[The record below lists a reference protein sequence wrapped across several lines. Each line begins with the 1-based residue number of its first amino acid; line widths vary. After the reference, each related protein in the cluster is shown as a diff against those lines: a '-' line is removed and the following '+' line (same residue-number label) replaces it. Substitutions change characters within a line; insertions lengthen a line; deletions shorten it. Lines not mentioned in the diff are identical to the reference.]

1 MLTEIIIAIYFAG
14 VLLVGFFSWFK
25 IKTPAD
31 YFVAGKKAGLIPV
44 SGSLLATI
52 LGGSAILGTIE
63 LSQKIGWAA
72 LWFLFSA
79 ALGLFALVPLTKYVK
94 RFGNYT
100 LPELLGYF
108 YGKKAEIF
116 ASAIIPVA
124 WIGIVAAQIIAAA
137 KILSGLGF
145 INYSNAALLSGSIF
159 ILYTLAGGQ
168 VSILKTDTIQA
179 VLIITG
185 LAALTF
191 FSVSHPQQP
200 NMQAFRLHELFNA
213 DFTVV
218 DLLILLLTYS
228 VTFLVGPDIYSRVFC
243 ARNEKT
249 ATQSILIV
257 ALLLLPVS
265 FILTYLGIFSQTIDN
280 EGIISF
286 AQHLLPAW
294 AYGLFIAALLSAVM
308 SSADTTLLTSSI
320 ILNELVTGN
329 LDKNSSLKFT
339 RLLIIIFGLSSIVIA
354 LFVTSIISSL
364 LFALTFFSGAFV
376 VPVLAG
382 LLKFKVRKERVI
394 PAIIAGGITALAGK
408 IVNVFYFDLA
418 GNIIIISAF
427 IINSALLFCSKTASE
442 KICN

>member
-1 MLTEIIIAIYFAG
+1 MMLTEIIIAIYFAG
-14 VLLVGFFSWFK
+14 VLLVGFISWFK

-100 LPELLGYF
+100 LPELLGHF
-108 YGKKAEIF
+108 YGKKAEII
-116 ASAIIPVA
+116 ASAIIPIA
-124 WIGIVAAQIIAAA
+124 WLGIVAAQIIASA

-145 INYSNAALLSGSIF
+145 ISYSNAAILSGGVF
-159 ILYTLAGGQ
+159 IVYTLAGGQ

-179 VLIITG
+179 VLIMAG
-185 LAALTF
+185 LTALTLF
-191 FSVSHPQQP
+191 TAYHPQQP
-200 NMQAFRLHELFNA
+200 NMPPLQANKLFNVE
-213 DFTVV
+213 FSPI

-228 VTFLVGPDIYSRVFC
+228 VTFVVGPDIYSRVFC

-249 ATQSILIV
+249 ATRSILVV
-257 ALLLLPVS
+257 ALLLVPVS
-265 FILTYLGIFSQTIDN
+265 FILTYLGIFSQTIDSD
-280 EGIISF
+280 GIISF

-308 SSADTTLLTSSI
+308 SSADTTILTSSI
-320 ILNELVTGN
+320 ILNELITGN
-329 LDKNSSLKFT
+329 LDKSSSLKFT
-339 RLLIIIFGLSSIVIA
+339 RLLIIILGILSIGIA

-382 LLKFKVRKERVI
+382 LLKIKVNKTMIV
-394 PAIIAGGITALAGK
+394 PAVLAGGLTALAGK
-408 IVNVFYFDLA
+408 IVNVFYIDLT

-427 IINSALLFCSKTASE
+427 IINSLLLFLPSK
-442 KICN
+442 NR